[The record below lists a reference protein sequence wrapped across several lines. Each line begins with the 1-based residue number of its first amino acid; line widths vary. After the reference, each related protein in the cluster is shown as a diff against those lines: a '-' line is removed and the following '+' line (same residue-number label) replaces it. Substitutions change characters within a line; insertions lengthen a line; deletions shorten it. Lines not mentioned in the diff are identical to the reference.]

1 MGNSF
6 HSVTFRR
13 ISCLK
18 DKRSDNVFT
27 EQLKQAIEGEYRD
40 YYVYKHMLTLTD
52 DVFFQSFIK
61 HIIED
66 EKSHYEMFQQLY
78 YMLTGEFV
86 QNPSKPKH
94 PTSFKKAVKDAL
106 VDELEGVELY
116 KEMLLT
122 IPIPQAHDPL
132 FIAMNDE
139 MEHAIRLSTIYNSI

>member
-1 MGNSF
+1 
-6 HSVTFRR
+6 
-13 ISCLK
+13 
-18 DKRSDNVFT
+18 VFT

-52 DVFFQSFIK
+52 DTFFQSFIK

-86 QNPSKPKH
+86 QNPSKPT
-94 PTSFKKAVKDAL
+94 PSISFKKAVKDAL
-106 VDELEGVELY
+106 VGELEAVELY

-122 IPIPQAHDPL
+122 IPIPEAYNPMY
-132 FIAMNDE
+132 IAMHDE
-139 MEHAIRLSTIYNSI
+139 MEHAIRLSTIYNAI